1 MKEVKEEEIEDLE
14 REKQVVQQELLQQNI
29 VQVVHEE
36 DGQDGE
42 EEVL

>member
-1 MKEVKEEEIEDLE
+1 MKEEEIEDLE

>member
-1 MKEVKEEEIEDLE
+1 MKAVREEEIEDLE

>member
-1 MKEVKEEEIEDLE
+1 MREEEIEDLE